1 MKKRIIYPVFLAALA
16 VMTMVMQAQVLQ
28 RKYWIPYSPVR
39 CIAVTDSLVFLG
51 GDFVRI
57 GPYTGNLVAMDPVTA
72 ERMPGLP
79 EVNGIVRA
87 IVPDGARGYFIG
99 GNFTRV
105 GVLEARHLV
114 HVHADGTPDRAWL
127 PEPDGEVMSLDR
139 VGDVL
144 IVGGSFRTIGGLDR
158 ENLAAVDTRSG
169 MALGAFPSAD
179 ATVRSVHI
187 AHGTVYVG
195 GDFTTLGALQRSH
208 LAALDA
214 GTGAVRAWDPGV
226 DSAVYCLRSIDSVLY
241 VGGKFVSIGGTA
253 RARLAALDLA
263 TGTPLPWRADA
274 NAPVHALALRGDALY
289 AGGEFTNIGNAARQH
304 IASLH
309 TATGDTLPWRTGLN
323 STVQTLEVSGAVLYA
338 GGKFTRAGD
347 SLRMYLADFSYVD
360 GSLGA
365 WAPQAN
371 WPAFAL
377 LTEESRIV
385 AGGQLS
391 SVNSVERVHIAALD
405 KRTGAPTPWNPRAD
419 NVVTGLLLAGDTLFV
434 SGDFAWIDG
443 AARAR
448 LAAFDAIRCSL
459 LPWRIVGFAPGSD
472 VSRFSKA
479 TAGSSVSSLAVHGN
493 RVFLGGVNKEYSVFD
508 RESGR
513 KLDYWQP
520 NPGRNG
526 ASTLLSVGDTL
537 FVGGDFLSIGGQP
550 RFNLAAFDAR
560 NGSLLSWNARLS
572 MITGS
577 DAVYGLAAR
586 NGILYAG
593 GRFGFVYGRDL
604 AAITISTGETMP
616 WAPVTLSG
624 SGNSASIFSLAAA
637 GNTVYAG
644 GNFMQMGGVDIAC
657 LAAIDANTGW
667 AKPWNPKANGYVQAI
682 TVDGITVYA
691 GGVFSRCMDEY
702 RSYFA
707 AVDDSTQTLGDDR
720 PAPGR
725 ATALTIEAPYPNP
738 GLEYVVLRVH
748 TSRRQEVSVHVT
760 DLLGRTILTIADQKV
775 SGIGTHPIRIP
786 VSGLRSGA
794 YICTVTDGEGA
805 SIGTTFQVLR

>member
-99 GNFTRV
+99 GTFTRV
-105 GVLEARHLV
+105 GALEVRHLV
-114 HVHADGTPDRAWL
+114 HVHADGTPDPAWL

-338 GGKFTRAGD
+338 GGKFTMIDD
-347 SLRMYLADFSYVD
+347 SLRLYLAAFSCID
-360 GSLGA
+360 GSLET

-371 WPAFAL
+371 WPAYAL
-377 LTEESRIV
+377 CAEESRII

-391 SVNSVERVHIAALD
+391 SVNGVERVRIAALD
-405 KRTGAPTPWNPRAD
+405 KRTGAPTQWNPRAD
-419 NVVTGLLLAGDTLFV
+419 NAVTGLVLAGDTLFV
-434 SGDFAWIDG
+434 SGNFTTVDG
-443 AARAR
+443 AERNSIAV
-448 LAAFDAIRCSL
+448 FDAVHCTL
-459 LPWRIVGFAPGSD
+459 LPWRATGFASGS
-472 VSRFSKA
+472 VSTRFSKA
-479 TAGSSVSSLAVHGN
+479 NEGSSGSSIAVFGN
-493 RVFLGGVNKEYSVFD
+493 RVFLGGVGKDYSVFD

-513 KLDYWQP
+513 KLDYWHP
-520 NPGRNG
+520 NPSRNG
-526 ASTLLSVGDTL
+526 TSTLLVVGDTL
-537 FVGGDFLSIGGQP
+537 IVGGDFLSIGGQA
-550 RFNLAAFDAR
+550 RFNVAAFDTR
-560 NGSLLSWNARLS
+560 SGSLLPWNARLS
-572 MITGS
+572 MIHGS
-577 DAVYGLAAR
+577 EAVYGLVAR
-586 NGILYAG
+586 KGVLYAG
-593 GRFGFVYGRDL
+593 GRFGSSFGRDL
-604 AAITISTGETMP
+604 AAINLASGETLP
-616 WAPVTLSG
+616 WSPVSVDDG
-624 SGNSASIFSLAAA
+624 GNSASVFALAAA
-637 GNTVYAG
+637 GTTVYIG
-644 GNFMQMGGVDIAC
+644 GSFSKMGGSALSCFAAVHATTG
-657 LAAIDANTGW
+657 LAKSWTATASGS
-667 AKPWNPKANGYVQAI
+667 VQAI
-682 TVDGITVYA
+682 AVYGTTVFA
-691 GGVFSRCMDEY
+691 GGVFSRFMDEY
-702 RSYFA
+702 RSFFA
-707 AVDDSTQTLGDDR
+707 AVDDSTQVLDSDR
-720 PAPGR
+720 PVHVSAKE
-725 ATALTIEAPYPNP
+725 LSVESPYPNP
-738 GLEYVVLRVH
+738 GFEYVEVRVSV
-748 TSRRQEVSVHVT
+748 SRRQEVSVHVA
-760 DLLGRTILTIADQKV
+760 DMLGRRMFTVVDAAV
-775 SGIGTHPIRIP
+775 SEAGLYRYRIP
-786 VSGLRSGA
+786 VHGLRSGT
-794 YICTVTDGEGA
+794 YVCTVEGGGTFV
-805 SIGTTFQVLR
+805 GTTFQVLR